1 MVRRGSERSRRAGSR
16 CQSSVSGG
24 AVTPAATPAVVL
36 AATAVIAVIAVIVAS
51 AAVPPGAGADLIRAG
66 GRPGEV
72 PASQVVIPP
81 AGSILQ
87 GLRADHPRLLVT
99 GDTLQPLRDRIA
111 TDPASAAMYEQTRA
125 RATALLG
132 QPPVVYDKP
141 DGIRLLEVSR
151 EAVRRIYDLGL
162 VWLVE
167 SDPQFAARGWVELEA
182 VSNFPDWNPLHFLDT
197 AEMTHAVAIGYD
209 WFYDALTPAQR
220 ATVAAAIA
228 EKGLEPGRLAYS
240 GQAVLAASYWVVVD
254 HNWNN
259 VVNGGLTI
267 GALAVGD
274 VYPALAAYVAHEA
287 LVRLPAALANYAP
300 DGGWPEGVGYW
311 EYATEYTVFVLAAL
325 ASALGSDF
333 GLSDADGLAAT
344 GDVPL
349 HLTGPSGQRFN
360 FADDGE
366 PRSAPAAPFQFW
378 LASRYGRTV
387 LRDYQL
393 PFAGASA
400 LDALWY
406 RPGGPLAGQLPLDRL
421 FAGIDVAS
429 LRGGWDPVASWVG
442 FKGGDNGYN
451 HNQLDLGHFVFD
463 AEGER
468 WALDLGKD
476 NYNLPGYFQ
485 HWPGGARWLYY
496 RNRAEGHNTLV
507 IDPDACEDQDPRA
520 RSTITRF
527 ETSVGDSLAVAD
539 LTNAYRG
546 RPVRRGVWLRNRTAL
561 LVQDEIGDGL
571 TGAGPTSGAPADVR
585 WFMHTRAGVELSGDG
600 RTALLTQNGKAVRAR
615 LLSPAGVTFRV
626 DDAAPLP
633 SSPHPDVQGANTG
646 VRKLT
651 VQLAATGPVTIA
663 VLIEPDEG
671 APADDVELTPLAEW
685 HLPSAIDAVERPAVA
700 TVPSA
705 NACDPTLEP
714 DGHSGEP
721 AARPAVA
728 APAFTG

>member
-1 MVRRGSERSRRAGSR
+1 MQFGSVARVGLFVLLATV
-16 CQSSVSGG
+16 VSG
-24 AVTPAATPAVVL
+24 PSPRL
-36 AATAVIAVIAVIVAS
+36 AVAS
-51 AAVPPGAGADLIRAG
+51 SDWLSS
-66 GRPGEV
+66 EL
-72 PASQVVIPP
+72 PASQIVIPP
-81 AGSILQ
+81 PASIFDT
-87 GLRADHPRLLVT
+87 LRPGHPRLLVT
-99 GDTLQPLRDRIA
+99 ADTLQPLRDRVA
-111 TDPASAAMYEQTRA
+111 SDPASAGMYQQTRA

-132 QPPVVYDKP
+132 EPPVVYDKP
-141 DGIRLLEVSR
+141 DGLRLLEVSR
-151 EAVRRIYDLGL
+151 EVVRRIYDLGL

-167 SDPQFAARGWVELEA
+167 SDPQYAARAWTELEA

-220 ATVAAAIA
+220 DTVATAIA
-228 EKGLEPGRLAYS
+228 TKGLEPARQVFT
-240 GQAVLAASYWVVVD
+240 GQAVLAVSFWAVVD

-274 VYPALAAYVAHEA
+274 VVPELASFVAHEA

-311 EYATEYTVFVLAAL
+311 EYATEYTVFALAAL
-325 ASALGSDF
+325 QTALGSDF
-333 GLSDADGLAAT
+333 GLSDADGLAFA
-344 GDVPL
+344 GEVPI
-349 HLTGPSGQRFN
+349 HLTGPTGQRFN

-366 PRSAPAAPFQFW
+366 PRFAPAAPFQFW
-378 LASRYGRTV
+378 LASRYGRSV

-406 RPGGPLAGQLPLDRL
+406 TPGGPPSEQLPLDRL

-429 LRGGWDPVASWVG
+429 LRGGWTSDASWVG

-476 NYNLPGYFQ
+476 DYNLPGYFQ
-485 HWPGGARWLYY
+485 PWPGGGRWQYY

-520 RSTITRF
+520 VATITRF
-527 ETSVGDSLAVAD
+527 ERSATDALAVTD

-546 RPVRRGVWLRNRTAL
+546 RSVRRGVWLRDRSTL
-561 LVQDEIGDGL
+561 LVQDEIAAD
-571 TGAGPTSGAPADVR
+571 PADAARGGADVW
-585 WFMHTRAGVELSGDG
+585 WFMHTRATIDVATDG
-600 RTALLTQNGKAVRAR
+600 RSAMLALNGKQVRVR
-615 LLSPAGVTFRV
+615 LLAPAGAVFSV
-626 DDAAPLP
+626 EEAVPLP
-633 SSPHPDVQGANTG
+633 TSPHPSAQGANAG
-646 VRKLT
+646 VHKLAVHLGVSEPTT
-651 VQLAATGPVTIA
+651 VA
-663 VLIEPDEG
+663 VVLEPDESADPEDIEV
-671 APADDVELTPLAEW
+671 APLRDW
-685 HLPSAIDAVERPAVA
+685 HLAGASTALERTAAVS
-700 TVPSA
+700 VPSP
-705 NACDPTLEP
+705 NACELAPPGGGVPGTGATP
-714 DGHSGEP
+714 VS
-721 AARPAVA
+721 A
-728 APAFTG
+728 APRFTG